1 MMPHVYRD
9 GIRWRMRKIQWL
21 TLVLL
26 LLAVPVLFAHAET
39 AAKIPKPTGYIDD
52 YAHVFSAPAKD
63 QMESLCRELHDKTK
77 AQVFVVT
84 INSLDGATIEQ
95 FTNDLFHT
103 WKIGEKK
110 TDRGVLLLFA
120 IKDHKYR
127 YEIGYG
133 LEEILNDAKVGD
145 MGRAIVPD
153 LRASD
158 YDGAATFGLNQ
169 VAQVIADDS
178 KVQLDGLKTQET
190 LASEDAA
197 PPPPVG
203 EPPSSE
209 SPTGKFILALLPF
222 FFILTIIGIVAWAV
236 IRAVRNGTASWGG
249 GSSSSSDSSSSSSDS
264 SSSSNDSFSGGD
276 GGDSGGGGASGSW

>member
-1 MMPHVYRD
+1 MKRT
-9 GIRWRMRKIQWL
+9 
-21 TLVLL
+21 TLLALFLL
-26 LLAVPVLFAHAET
+26 LLLPT
-39 AAKIPKPTGYIDD
+39 AALPSFAEKVSTTPAPTGYIDD
-52 YAHVFSAPAKD
+52 YAQVFSADGKSS
-63 QMESLCRELHDKTK
+63 MESLCRELHDKTR

-84 INSLDGATIEQ
+84 VNTTEGEPVETFANE
-95 FTNDLFHT
+95 LFAK

-190 LASEDAA
+190 LASEDSA
-197 PPPPVG
+197 PPPPP
-203 EPPSSE
+203 EAATSSE

-264 SSSSNDSFSGGD
+264 SSSGSDDSFSGGD

>member
-1 MMPHVYRD
+1 
-9 GIRWRMRKIQWL
+9 MRKLRWL
-21 TLVLL
+21 TLALL
-26 LLAVPVLFAHAET
+26 LLAFPRLCVHAET
-39 AAKIPKPTGYIDD
+39 VAKMPKPAAYVDD
-52 YAHVFSAPAKD
+52 YAQVLSASTKD
-63 QMESLCRELHDKTK
+63 KMESLCRELHDKTK

-84 INSLDGATIEQ
+84 VNSLDGATIEQ
-95 FTNDLFHT
+95 FSNDLFHT

-110 TDRGVLLLFA
+110 TDRGMLLLFA

-127 YEIGYG
+127 FEVGYG

-190 LASEDAA
+190 LTDSEDAA
-197 PPPPVG
+197 PPPPPEVA
-203 EPPSSE
+203 PSSE
-209 SPTGKFILALLPF
+209 SHSGRFILAILPF
-222 FFILTIIGIVAWAV
+222 FFFFSLFGFVAWAV
-236 IRAVRNGTASWGG
+236 IRGVRNGTATWGG
-249 GSSSSSDSSSSSSDS
+249 NSSSSSDSSSSSSDS
-264 SSSSNDSFSGGD
+264 SSSSSDDSFSGGD

>member
-1 MMPHVYRD
+1 
-9 GIRWRMRKIQWL
+9 MRKLRWP
-21 TLVLL
+21 TLALL
-26 LLAVPVLFAHAET
+26 LLAFPALCAHTET
-39 AAKIPKPTGYIDD
+39 VAKMPKPTAYVDD
-52 YAHVFSAPAKD
+52 YAQVLSAPAKD
-63 QMESLCRELHDKTK
+63 RMESLCRELHDKTK

-95 FTNDLFHT
+95 FANDLFHT

-178 KVQLDGLKTQET
+178 KVQLDSLKTQET

-209 SPTGKFILALLPF
+209 SPSGKFILALLPF

-236 IRAVRNGTASWGG
+236 IRAVRNGTASFGG
-249 GSSSSSDSSSSSSDS
+249 GSSSSNDSSSSSSDS
-264 SSSSNDSFSGGD
+264 SNSSDDSFSGGD